1 MHKNKKFKK
10 MNNEINDVV
19 IDEITPPLPLSEEL
33 SNLMLFLEDYL
44 SKELPTLSI
53 DLDYFILGIFT
64 ERKSAIFKRLNDC
77 LVSSAIDAIYSAF
90 YKTVSSKALSAIKSN
105 RKTTLDQALINIL
118 MKGEEEA
125 RKMSSSIVTSEH
137 IFLAILTESDEN
149 NKIKKIFNKAGI
161 TYNILKKKMIN
172 DDIFSK
178 MENIFENTDNKVVEG
193 NNSTIPFNDQEIAKA
208 LGLPPD
214 AKIKFIGKVGDE
226 DEAKN
231 MIKALM
237 NSSDSDL
244 DFLDHTSLPGFSKKK
259 KGKNANINAY
269 CTNLNS
275 LAEQGKIE
283 PLIGRDKEVNEI
295 IRILGRK
302 KKNNAILL
310 GGEGVGKTAIGE
322 ALALKIVNGD
332 VPEFLTNRILV
343 SLDMTAL
350 MAGTTLRGMF
360 EERVKGILDEI
371 KADPSFILFMDN
383 IGAILADKGKND
395 YEISAMLS
403 RSLENGEIQV
413 IGTSDFA
420 SYRKTFDKD
429 PSLARRFQ
437 KIIVEAP
444 SINESLNIL
453 KGLRTVYE
461 DFHHVEYDEDAISAC
476 VYLADK
482 YIPERNLPDSAID
495 ILDEVGALKGTIQES
510 EELKFIRDEIKML
523 EARVKALVLE
533 QNFEQAD
540 FYQKELTN
548 TKKRYNTE
556 KKKFEKERLENPI
569 KITKDDILE
578 IVSVKTNIPVNN
590 LTADD
595 KKKLTDMNERI
606 KSNVIG
612 QDEAIDIICRALK
625 RNRIGLHNGKCMYS
639 AMAIGKTGVGKT
651 LIAKQLAKELF
662 GDEKALVR
670 FDMSEF
676 SDKVAVN
683 KLIGSN
689 PGYVGYEE
697 GGQLT
702 ETIKNKKHCVL
713 LLDEIEKADPEIY
726 NIFLQVLDEG
736 FLTDNSGMKVD
747 FKNVIVLFTSNIGAK
762 AASDFGKG
770 IGFNENEGENTKRIL
785 LKQLKNKFPP
795 EFLNRLDDVIYFNS
809 LNNDNLK
816 EVIKIEIEKLNKRI
830 NNIGYKIE
838 YDENVLDFILEKIK
852 DESEFGARPIM
863 RAIQDNIEDKITD
876 ALLER
881 DYEQGYIFKI
891 SCCSNLSEVKI
902 A

>member
-1 MHKNKKFKK
+1 M
-10 MNNEINDVV
+10 
-19 IDEITPPLPLSEEL
+19 EITNEHVENVNNTGILPASQEL
-33 SNLMLFLEDYL
+33 SDLLFYINNDLA
-44 SKELPTLSI
+44 KELPTLTI

-64 ERKSAIFKRLNDC
+64 QRKSAIYRRLDEC
-77 LVSSAIDAIYSAF
+77 LMSSAIDAIYSAF
-90 YKTVSSKALSAIKSN
+90 YKTISSKALTAIKSN
-105 RKTTLDQALINIL
+105 RKISIDNSLTSVL
-118 MKGEEEA
+118 MNGEKEA
-125 RKMSSSIVTSEH
+125 SEMHSDVVTSEH
-137 IFLAILTESDEN
+137 IFLAILSDTNEN
-149 NKIKKIFNKAGI
+149 NIVKKVFNKAGI
-161 TYNILKKKMIN
+161 TYNFLKEKILGEKIETTITKITDSLLN
-172 DDIFSK
+172 DDN
-178 MENIFENTDNKVVEG
+178 EDLANKL
-193 NNSTIPFNDQEIAKA
+193 AKK
-208 LGLPPD
+208 LGLPSN
-214 AKIKFIGKVGDE
+214 AKIKVISNLDE
-226 DEAKN
+226 EAAKMLQEA
-231 MIKALM
+231 MINEDM
-237 NSSDSDL
+237 SG
-244 DFLDHTSLPGFSKKK
+244 FDHTDLPGFSKKK
-259 KGKNANINAY
+259 KGKNANINSY
-269 CTNLNS
+269 CTNLNT

-283 PLIGRDKEVNEI
+283 PLVGRDKEVNEI

-322 ALALKIVNGD
+322 SLALKIVRGE
-332 VPEFLTNRILV
+332 VPDFLSKRTLV

-360 EERVKGILDEI
+360 EERIKGILDEI

-437 KIIVEAP
+437 KIVVEAP
-444 SINESLNIL
+444 TVNESLEIL
-453 KGLRTVYE
+453 NGLKSTYE
-461 DFHHVEYDEDAISAC
+461 DFHHVSYDDDAITAC
-476 VYLADK
+476 VHLADR

-495 ILDEVGALKGTIQES
+495 ILDEIGSLKGTIQES
-510 EELKFIRDEIKML
+510 DELKDFRDEIKLL
-523 EARVKALVLE
+523 EAKIKGYTNE
-533 QNFEQAD
+533 QKFDDVD
-540 FYQKELTN
+540 FYQKELKN
-548 TKKRYNTE
+548 V
-556 KKKFEKERLENPI
+556 KKKYNSAKKEFEQNRIDNPVR
-569 KITKDDILE
+569 ITKDDILE
-578 IVSVKTNIPVNN
+578 IVSIKTNIPVSN

-595 KKKLTDMNERI
+595 KKKLANMNERI
-606 KSNVIG
+606 KSHVIG
-612 QDEAIDIICRALK
+612 QDDAIDTICKALK
-625 RNRIGLHNGKCMYS
+625 RNRIGLHNGGCMYS
-639 AMAIGKTGVGKT
+639 AIMQGPTGAGKT
-651 LIAKQLAKELF
+651 LTAKQLAKELF

-762 AASDFGKG
+762 AASDFGRG
-770 IGFNENEGENTKRIL
+770 IGFNENEDVNKKRIL

-816 EVIKIEIEKLNKRI
+816 EIIKIEINKLSKRI
-830 NNIGYKIE
+830 NNIGYNFE

-852 DESEFGARPIM
+852 DDSEFGARPIM

-891 SCCSNLSEVKI
+891 SCCSYLNEIKVV
-902 A
+902 

>member
-1 MHKNKKFKK
+1 MIDGTIDKVTNDIEGVIEET
-10 MNNEINDVV
+10 NNVLPMSQELNDLLYFINN
-19 IDEITPPLPLSEEL
+19 
-33 SNLMLFLEDYL
+33 NLA
-44 SKELPTLSI
+44 KELPTLTI

-64 ERKSAIFKRLNDC
+64 QRKSAIFHRLDNC
-77 LVSSAIDAIYSAF
+77 LISSAVDAIYSAF
-90 YKTVSSKALSAIKSN
+90 YKTISSRALSAIKSN
-105 RKTTLDQALINIL
+105 RKISIDETLNEILIN
-118 MKGEEEA
+118 GEKEA
-125 RKMSSSIVTSEH
+125 RNMMADMVTSEH
-137 IFLAILTESDEN
+137 IFLAILN
-149 NKIKKIFNKAGI
+149 NNDTSNKVTKIFNKAGI
-161 TYNILKKKMIN
+161 TYNFLKEKIVGDKIKN
-172 DDIFSK
+172 FVDDIHDTISTK
-178 MENIFENTDNKVVEG
+178 KTDNV
-193 NNSTIPFNDQEIAKA
+193 PFNEDKIKSA
-208 LGLPPD
+208 LGLPPNVQIKIINNLD
-214 AKIKFIGKVGDE
+214 EETAKMVQSAISG
-226 DEAKN
+226 
-231 MIKALM
+231 M
-237 NSSDSDL
+237 SDDIDS
-244 DFLDHTSLPGFSKKK
+244 FDHTDLPGFSRRK
-259 KGKNANINAY
+259 KGKNANINSY

-283 PLIGRDKEVNEI
+283 PLIGRDKEINEI

-322 ALALKIVNGD
+322 ALALKIVKGE
-332 VPEFLTNRILV
+332 VPEFLSKRTLV

-437 KIIVEAP
+437 KIVVEAP
-444 SINESLNIL
+444 TVNESLEIL
-453 KGLRTVYE
+453 NGLKSTYE
-461 DFHHVEYDEDAISAC
+461 DFHHVSYDDDAITAC
-476 VYLADK
+476 VHLADR

-495 ILDEVGALKGTIQES
+495 ILDEIGSLKGTIQES
-510 EELKFIRDEIKML
+510 DELKDFRDEIKFL
-523 EARVKALVLE
+523 EAKIKGYTNE
-533 QNFEQAD
+533 QKFDDVD
-540 FYQKELTN
+540 FYQKELKN
-548 TKKRYNTE
+548 V
-556 KKKFEKERLENPI
+556 KKKYNSAKKEFEQNRIDNPVR
-569 KITKDDILE
+569 ITKDDILE
-578 IVSVKTNIPVNN
+578 IVSIKTNIPVSN

-595 KKKLTDMNERI
+595 KKKLANMNERI
-606 KSNVIG
+606 KSHVIG
-612 QDEAIDIICRALK
+612 QDDAIDTICKALK
-625 RNRIGLHNGKCMYS
+625 RNRIGLHNGGCMYS
-639 AMAIGKTGVGKT
+639 AIMQGPTGAGKT
-651 LIAKQLAKELF
+651 LTAKQLAKELF

-762 AASDFGKG
+762 AASDFGRG
-770 IGFNENEGENTKRIL
+770 IGFNENEDVNKKRIL
-785 LKQLKNKFPP
+785 LKQLRNKFPP

-816 EVIKIEIEKLNKRI
+816 EIIKIEINKLSKRI
-830 NNIGYKIE
+830 NNIGYNFE

-891 SCCSNLSEVKI
+891 SCCSDLSEIKI

>member
-1 MHKNKKFKK
+1 MEFINEHVENV
-10 MNNEINDVV
+10 NNTGI
-19 IDEITPPLPLSEEL
+19 LPASQEL
-33 SNLMLFLEDYL
+33 SDLLFYINNDLA
-44 SKELPTLSI
+44 KELPTLTI

-64 ERKSAIFKRLNDC
+64 QRKSAIYRRLDEC
-77 LVSSAIDAIYSAF
+77 LMSSAIDAIYSAF
-90 YKTVSSKALSAIKSN
+90 YKTISSKALTAIKSN
-105 RKTTLDQALINIL
+105 RKITIDNSLTSVLIN
-118 MKGEEEA
+118 GEKEA
-125 RKMSSSIVTSEH
+125 SEMHSDVVTSEH
-137 IFLAILTESDEN
+137 IFLAILSDTNEN
-149 NKIKKIFNKAGI
+149 NIVKKVFNKAGI
-161 TYNILKKKMIN
+161 TYNFLKEKILGEKIETTITKITDSLLN
-172 DDIFSK
+172 DDN
-178 MENIFENTDNKVVEG
+178 EDLANKL
-193 NNSTIPFNDQEIAKA
+193 AKK
-208 LGLPPD
+208 LGLPSN
-214 AKIKFIGKVGDE
+214 AKIKVISNLDE
-226 DEAKN
+226 EAAK
-231 MIKALM
+231 MLQEAM
-237 NSSDSDL
+237 NNEDMSG
-244 DFLDHTSLPGFSKKK
+244 FDHTDLPGFSKKK
-259 KGKNANINAY
+259 KGKNANINSY
-269 CTNLNS
+269 CTNLNT

-283 PLIGRDKEVNEI
+283 PLVGRDKEVNEI

-322 ALALKIVNGD
+322 SLALKIVRGE
-332 VPEFLTNRILV
+332 VPDFLSKRTLV

-437 KIIVEAP
+437 KIVVEAP
-444 SINESLNIL
+444 TVNESLEIL
-453 KGLRTVYE
+453 NGLKSTYE
-461 DFHHVEYDEDAISAC
+461 DFHHVSYDDDAITAC
-476 VYLADK
+476 VHLADR

-495 ILDEVGALKGTIQES
+495 ILDEIGSLKGTIQES
-510 EELKFIRDEIKML
+510 DELKDFRDEIKLL
-523 EARVKALVLE
+523 EAKIKGYTNE
-533 QNFEQAD
+533 QKFDDVD
-540 FYQKELTN
+540 FYQKELKN
-548 TKKRYNTE
+548 V
-556 KKKFEKERLENPI
+556 KKKYNSAKKEFEQNRIDNPVR
-569 KITKDDILE
+569 ITKDDILE
-578 IVSVKTNIPVNN
+578 IVSIKTNIPVSN

-595 KKKLTDMNERI
+595 KKKLANMNERI
-606 KSNVIG
+606 KSHVIG
-612 QDEAIDIICRALK
+612 QDDAIDTICKALK
-625 RNRIGLHNGKCMYS
+625 RNRIGLHNGGCMYS
-639 AMAIGKTGVGKT
+639 AIMQGPTGAGKT
-651 LIAKQLAKELF
+651 LTAKQLAKELF

-762 AASDFGKG
+762 AASDFGRG
-770 IGFNENEGENTKRIL
+770 IGFNENEDVNKKRIL
-785 LKQLKNKFPP
+785 LKQLRNKFPP

-816 EVIKIEIEKLNKRI
+816 EIIKIEINKLSKRI
-830 NNIGYKIE
+830 NNIGYNFE
-838 YDENVLDFILEKIK
+838 YDENVLDFILERIK

-863 RAIQDNIEDKITD
+863 RAIQDTIEDKITD
-876 ALLER
+876 VLLEQE
-881 DYEQGYIFKI
+881 YEQGYMFKI
-891 SCCSNLSEVKI
+891 SCCSDLSEIKV

>member
-1 MHKNKKFKK
+1 M
-10 MNNEINDVV
+10 
-19 IDEITPPLPLSEEL
+19 EITNEHVENVNNTGILPASQEL
-33 SNLMLFLEDYL
+33 SDLLFYINNDLA
-44 SKELPTLSI
+44 KELPTLTI

-64 ERKSAIFKRLNDC
+64 QRKSAIYRRLDEC
-77 LVSSAIDAIYSAF
+77 LMSSAIDAIYSAF
-90 YKTVSSKALSAIKSN
+90 YKTISSKALTAIKSN
-105 RKTTLDQALINIL
+105 RKISIDNSLTSVL
-118 MKGEEEA
+118 MNGEKEA
-125 RKMSSSIVTSEH
+125 SEMHSDVVTSEH
-137 IFLAILTESDEN
+137 IFLAILSDTNEN
-149 NKIKKIFNKAGI
+149 NIVKKVFNKAGI
-161 TYNILKKKMIN
+161 TYNFLKEKILGEKIETTITKITDSLLN
-172 DDIFSK
+172 DDN
-178 MENIFENTDNKVVEG
+178 EDLANKL
-193 NNSTIPFNDQEIAKA
+193 AKK
-208 LGLPPD
+208 LGLPSN
-214 AKIKFIGKVGDE
+214 AKIKVISNLDE
-226 DEAKN
+226 EAAKMLQEA
-231 MIKALM
+231 MINEDM
-237 NSSDSDL
+237 SG
-244 DFLDHTSLPGFSKKK
+244 FDHTDLPGFSKKK
-259 KGKNANINAY
+259 KGKNANINSY
-269 CTNLNS
+269 CTNLNT

-283 PLIGRDKEVNEI
+283 PLVGRDKEVNEI

-322 ALALKIVNGD
+322 SLALKIVRGE
-332 VPEFLTNRILV
+332 VPDFLSKRTLV

-395 YEISAMLS
+395 YEISAMIS

-437 KIIVEAP
+437 KIVVEAP
-444 SINESLNIL
+444 TVNESLEIL
-453 KGLRTVYE
+453 NGLKSTYE
-461 DFHHVEYDEDAISAC
+461 DFHHVSYDDDAITAC
-476 VYLADK
+476 VHLADR

-495 ILDEVGALKGTIQES
+495 ILDEIGSLKGTIQES
-510 EELKFIRDEIKML
+510 DELKDFRDEIKLL
-523 EARVKALVLE
+523 EAKIKGYTNE
-533 QNFEQAD
+533 QKFDDVD
-540 FYQKELTN
+540 FYQKELKN
-548 TKKRYNTE
+548 V
-556 KKKFEKERLENPI
+556 KKKYNSAKKEFEQNRIDNPVR
-569 KITKDDILE
+569 ITKDDILE
-578 IVSVKTNIPVNN
+578 IVSIKTNIPVSN

-595 KKKLTDMNERI
+595 KKKLANMNERI
-606 KSNVIG
+606 KSHVIG
-612 QDEAIDIICRALK
+612 QDETIDTICRALK

-662 GDEKALVR
+662 GNEKALVR

-702 ETIKNKKHCVL
+702 EIIKNKKHCVL

-816 EVIKIEIEKLNKRI
+816 EIIKIEINKLSKRI
-830 NNIGYKIE
+830 NNIGYNFE
-838 YDENVLDFILEKIK
+838 YDENVLDFILERIK

-863 RAIQDNIEDKITD
+863 RAIQDTIEDKITD

-881 DYEQGYIFKI
+881 DYEIGYIFKI
-891 SCCSNLSEVKI
+891 SCCSDLSEIKV

>member
-1 MHKNKKFKK
+1 M
-10 MNNEINDVV
+10 
-19 IDEITPPLPLSEEL
+19 EITNEHVENVNNTGILPASQEL
-33 SNLMLFLEDYL
+33 SDLLFYINNDLA
-44 SKELPTLSI
+44 KELPTLTI

-64 ERKSAIFKRLNDC
+64 QRKSAIYRRLDEC
-77 LVSSAIDAIYSAF
+77 LMSSAIDAIYSAF
-90 YKTVSSKALSAIKSN
+90 YKTISSKALTAIKSN
-105 RKTTLDQALINIL
+105 RKISIDNSLTSVL
-118 MKGEEEA
+118 MNGEKEA
-125 RKMSSSIVTSEH
+125 SEMHSDVVTSEH
-137 IFLAILTESDEN
+137 IFLAILSDTNEN
-149 NKIKKIFNKAGI
+149 NIVKKVFNKAGI
-161 TYNILKKKMIN
+161 TYNFLKEKILGEKIETTITKITDSLLN
-172 DDIFSK
+172 DDN
-178 MENIFENTDNKVVEG
+178 EDLANKL
-193 NNSTIPFNDQEIAKA
+193 AKK
-208 LGLPPD
+208 LGLPSN
-214 AKIKFIGKVGDE
+214 AKIKVISNLDE
-226 DEAKN
+226 EAAKMLQEA
-231 MIKALM
+231 MINEDM
-237 NSSDSDL
+237 SG
-244 DFLDHTSLPGFSKKK
+244 FDHTDLPGFSKKK
-259 KGKNANINAY
+259 KGKNANINSY
-269 CTNLNS
+269 CTNLNT

-283 PLIGRDKEVNEI
+283 PLVGRDKEVNEI

-322 ALALKIVNGD
+322 SLALKIVRGE
-332 VPEFLTNRILV
+332 VPDFLSKRTLV

-437 KIIVEAP
+437 KIVVEAP
-444 SINESLNIL
+444 TVNESLEIL
-453 KGLRTVYE
+453 NGLKSTYE
-461 DFHHVEYDEDAISAC
+461 DFHHVSYDDDAITAC
-476 VYLADK
+476 VHLADR

-495 ILDEVGALKGTIQES
+495 ILDEIGSLKGTIQES
-510 EELKFIRDEIKML
+510 DELKDFRDEIKLL
-523 EARVKALVLE
+523 EAKIKGYTNE
-533 QNFEQAD
+533 QKFDDVD
-540 FYQKELTN
+540 FYQKELKN
-548 TKKRYNTE
+548 V
-556 KKKFEKERLENPI
+556 KKKYNSAKKEFEQNRIDNPI
-569 KITKDDILE
+569 RITKDDILE
-578 IVSVKTNIPVNN
+578 IVSIKTNIPVSN

-595 KKKLTDMNERI
+595 KKKLANMNERI
-606 KSNVIG
+606 KSHVIG
-612 QDEAIDIICRALK
+612 QDDAIDTICKALK
-625 RNRIGLHNGKCMYS
+625 RNRIGLHNGGCMYS
-639 AMAIGKTGVGKT
+639 AIMQGPTGAGKT
-651 LIAKQLAKELF
+651 LTAKQLAKELF

-762 AASDFGKG
+762 AASDFGRG
-770 IGFNENEGENTKRIL
+770 IGFNENEDVNKKRIL
-785 LKQLKNKFPP
+785 LKQLRNKFPP

-816 EVIKIEIEKLNKRI
+816 EIIKIEINKLSKRI
-830 NNIGYKIE
+830 NNIGYNFE
-838 YDENVLDFILEKIK
+838 YDENVLDFILERIK

-863 RAIQDNIEDKITD
+863 RAIQDNIEDKITG

-891 SCCSNLSEVKI
+891 SCCSDLSEIKV

>member
-1 MHKNKKFKK
+1 M
-10 MNNEINDVV
+10 
-19 IDEITPPLPLSEEL
+19 EITNEHVENVNNTGILPASQEL
-33 SNLMLFLEDYL
+33 SDLLFYINNDLA
-44 SKELPTLSI
+44 KELPTLTI

-64 ERKSAIFKRLNDC
+64 QRKSAIYRRLDEC
-77 LVSSAIDAIYSAF
+77 LMSSAIDAIYSAF
-90 YKTVSSKALSAIKSN
+90 YKTISSKALTAIKSN
-105 RKTTLDQALINIL
+105 RKISIDNSLTSVL
-118 MKGEEEA
+118 MNGEKEA
-125 RKMSSSIVTSEH
+125 SEMHSDVVTSEH
-137 IFLAILTESDEN
+137 IFLAILSDTNEN
-149 NKIKKIFNKAGI
+149 NIVKKVFNKAGI
-161 TYNILKKKMIN
+161 TYNFLKEKILGEKIETTITKITDSLLN
-172 DDIFSK
+172 DDN
-178 MENIFENTDNKVVEG
+178 EDLANKL
-193 NNSTIPFNDQEIAKA
+193 AKK
-208 LGLPPD
+208 LGLPSN
-214 AKIKFIGKVGDE
+214 AKIKVISNLDE
-226 DEAKN
+226 EAAKMLQEA
-231 MIKALM
+231 MINEDM
-237 NSSDSDL
+237 NG
-244 DFLDHTSLPGFSKKK
+244 FDHTDLPGFSKKK
-259 KGKNANINAY
+259 KGKNANINSY
-269 CTNLNS
+269 CTNLNT

-283 PLIGRDKEVNEI
+283 PLVGRDKEVNEI

-322 ALALKIVNGD
+322 SLALKIVRGE
-332 VPEFLTNRILV
+332 VPDFLSKRTLV

-437 KIIVEAP
+437 KIVVEAP
-444 SINESLNIL
+444 TVNESLEIL
-453 KGLRTVYE
+453 NGLKSTYE
-461 DFHHVEYDEDAISAC
+461 DFHHVSYDDDAITAC
-476 VYLADK
+476 VHLADR

-495 ILDEVGALKGTIQES
+495 ILDEIGSLKGTIQES
-510 EELKFIRDEIKML
+510 DELKDFRDEIKLL
-523 EARVKALVLE
+523 EAKIKGYTNE
-533 QNFEQAD
+533 QKFDDVD
-540 FYQKELTN
+540 FYQKELKN
-548 TKKRYNTE
+548 V
-556 KKKFEKERLENPI
+556 KKKYNSAKKEFEQNRIDNPVR
-569 KITKDDILE
+569 ITKDDILE
-578 IVSVKTNIPVNN
+578 IVSIKTNIPVSN

-595 KKKLTDMNERI
+595 KKKLANMNERI
-606 KSNVIG
+606 KSHVIG
-612 QDEAIDIICRALK
+612 QDDAIDTICKALK
-625 RNRIGLHNGKCMYS
+625 RNRIGLHNGGCMYS
-639 AMAIGKTGVGKT
+639 AIMQGPTGAGKT
-651 LIAKQLAKELF
+651 LTAKQLAKELF

-762 AASDFGKG
+762 AASDFGRG
-770 IGFNENEGENTKRIL
+770 IGFNENEDVNKKRIL
-785 LKQLKNKFPP
+785 LKQLRNKFPP

-816 EVIKIEIEKLNKRI
+816 EIIKIEINKLSKRI
-830 NNIGYKIE
+830 NNIGYNFE
-838 YDENVLDFILEKIK
+838 YDENVLDFILERIK
-852 DESEFGARPIM
+852 NESEFGARPIM

-881 DYEQGYIFKI
+881 DYEIGYIFKI
-891 SCCSNLSEVKI
+891 SCCSDLSEIKV

>member
-1 MHKNKKFKK
+1 
-10 MNNEINDVV
+10 
-19 IDEITPPLPLSEEL
+19 
-33 SNLMLFLEDYL
+33 
-44 SKELPTLSI
+44 
-53 DLDYFILGIFT
+53 
-64 ERKSAIFKRLNDC
+64 
-77 LVSSAIDAIYSAF
+77 
-90 YKTVSSKALSAIKSN
+90 
-105 RKTTLDQALINIL
+105 
-118 MKGEEEA
+118 
-125 RKMSSSIVTSEH
+125 
-137 IFLAILTESDEN
+137 
-149 NKIKKIFNKAGI
+149 
-161 TYNILKKKMIN
+161 
-172 DDIFSK
+172 
-178 MENIFENTDNKVVEG
+178 
-193 NNSTIPFNDQEIAKA
+193 
-208 LGLPPD
+208 
-214 AKIKFIGKVGDE
+214 
-226 DEAKN
+226 
-231 MIKALM
+231 
-237 NSSDSDL
+237 
-244 DFLDHTSLPGFSKKK
+244 
-259 KGKNANINAY
+259 
-269 CTNLNS
+269 
-275 LAEQGKIE
+275 
-283 PLIGRDKEVNEI
+283 
-295 IRILGRK
+295 
-302 KKNNAILL
+302 
-310 GGEGVGKTAIGE
+310 
-322 ALALKIVNGD
+322 
-332 VPEFLTNRILV
+332 
-343 SLDMTAL
+343 MTAL
-350 MAGTTLRGMF
+350 MAVTTLRGMF

-437 KIIVEAP
+437 KIVVEAP
-444 SINESLNIL
+444 TVNESLEIL
-453 KGLRTVYE
+453 NGLKSTYE
-461 DFHHVEYDEDAISAC
+461 DFHHVSYDDDAITAC
-476 VYLADK
+476 VHLADR
-482 YIPERNLPDSAID
+482 YIPERNLPDSAIE
-495 ILDEVGALKGTIQES
+495 ILDEIGSMKGTIQES
-510 EELKFIRDEIKML
+510 DELKDFRDEIKLL
-523 EARVKALVLE
+523 EAKIKGYTNE
-533 QNFEQAD
+533 QKFDDVD
-540 FYQKELTN
+540 FYQKELKN
-548 TKKRYNTE
+548 V
-556 KKKFEKERLENPI
+556 KKKYNSAKKEFEQNRIDNPVR
-569 KITKDDILE
+569 ITKDDILE
-578 IVSVKTNIPVNN
+578 IVSIKTNIPVSN

-595 KKKLTDMNERI
+595 KKKLANMNERI
-606 KSNVIG
+606 KSHVIG
-612 QDEAIDIICRALK
+612 QDDAIDTICKALK
-625 RNRIGLHNGKCMYS
+625 RNRIGLHNGGCMYS
-639 AMAIGKTGVGKT
+639 AIMQGPTGAGKT
-651 LIAKQLAKELF
+651 LTAKQLAKELF

-762 AASDFGKG
+762 AASDFGRG
-770 IGFNENEGENTKRIL
+770 IGFNENEDVNKKRIL
-785 LKQLKNKFPP
+785 LKQLRNKFPP

-816 EVIKIEIEKLNKRI
+816 EVIKIEIEKLNKRV

-852 DESEFGARPIM
+852 DDSEFGARPIM

-891 SCCSNLSEVKI
+891 SCCSDLSEIKV

>member
-1 MHKNKKFKK
+1 MEKI
-10 MNNEINDVV
+10 NENIDDVKTNSDDS
-19 IDEITPPLPLSEEL
+19 IQTLQMSEEL
-33 SNLMLFLEDYL
+33 NNLLFFINDSL

-53 DLDYFILGIFT
+53 DLNYFILGIFT
-64 ERKSAIFKRLNDC
+64 EKKSLIYKRLNDC

-90 YKTVSSKALSAIKSN
+90 YETVSSKALSAIKSN
-105 RKTTLDQALINIL
+105 RKATLDQNLTHTL
-118 MKGEEEA
+118 MNGEEEA
-125 RKMSSSIVTSEH
+125 RKMSSPIVTSEH
-137 IFLAILTESDEN
+137 VFLSILSDADEN

-161 TYNILKKKMIN
+161 TYNILKTKILS
-172 DDIFSK
+172 DDIGSK
-178 MENIFENTDNKVVEG
+178 MESIFENHDEKNTEK
-193 NNSTIPFNDQEIAKA
+193 NDFVSLNEDKIKKA
-208 LGLPPD
+208 LGLPSNATIKIFSNIGNESD
-214 AKIKFIGKVGDE
+214 AEKII
-226 DEAKN
+226 KN
-231 MIKALM
+231 LISGGEIEPEI
-237 NSSDSDL
+237 NII
-244 DFLDHTSLPGFSKKK
+244 DHTDLPGFSKKK
-259 KGKNANINAY
+259 RGKNANINSY

-322 ALALKIVNGD
+322 ALALKIVKGD
-332 VPEFLTNRILV
+332 VPEFLSKRTLV

-413 IGTSDFA
+413 IGTSDFT

-444 SINESLNIL
+444 SINESLDIL
-453 KGLRTVYE
+453 KGLKTVYE

-510 EELKFIRDEIKML
+510 GELKFIRDEIKML
-523 EARVKALVLE
+523 EARVKALAFE

-612 QDEAIDIICRALK
+612 QDEAIDTICRALK

-830 NNIGYKIE
+830 NNIGYNIE
-838 YDENVLDFILEKIK
+838 YNENVLDFILEKIK
-852 DESEFGARPIM
+852 DDSEFGARPIM

-891 SCCSNLSEVKI
+891 SCCSDLSEVKI

>member
-1 MHKNKKFKK
+1 MEFINEHVENV
-10 MNNEINDVV
+10 NNTGI
-19 IDEITPPLPLSEEL
+19 LPASQEL
-33 SNLMLFLEDYL
+33 SDLLFYINNDLA
-44 SKELPTLSI
+44 KELPTLTI

-64 ERKSAIFKRLNDC
+64 QRKSAIYRRLDEC
-77 LVSSAIDAIYSAF
+77 LMSSAIDAIYSAF
-90 YKTVSSKALSAIKSN
+90 YKTISSKALTAIKSN
-105 RKTTLDQALINIL
+105 RKISIDNSLTSVL
-118 MKGEEEA
+118 MNGEKEA
-125 RKMSSSIVTSEH
+125 SEMHSDVVTSEH
-137 IFLAILTESDEN
+137 IFLAILSDTNEN
-149 NKIKKIFNKAGI
+149 NIVKKVFNKAGI
-161 TYNILKKKMIN
+161 TYNFLKEKILGEKIETTITKITDSLLN
-172 DDIFSK
+172 DDN
-178 MENIFENTDNKVVEG
+178 EDLANKL
-193 NNSTIPFNDQEIAKA
+193 AKK
-208 LGLPPD
+208 LGLPSN
-214 AKIKFIGKVGDE
+214 AKIKVISNLDE
-226 DEAKN
+226 EAAK
-231 MIKALM
+231 MLQEAM
-237 NSSDSDL
+237 NNEDMSG
-244 DFLDHTSLPGFSKKK
+244 FDHTDLPGFSKKK
-259 KGKNANINAY
+259 KGKNANINSY
-269 CTNLNS
+269 CTNLNT

-283 PLIGRDKEVNEI
+283 PLVGRDKEVNEI

-322 ALALKIVNGD
+322 SLALKIVRGE
-332 VPEFLTNRILV
+332 VPDFLSKRTLV

-437 KIIVEAP
+437 KIVVEAP
-444 SINESLNIL
+444 TVNESLEIL
-453 KGLRTVYE
+453 NGLKSTYE
-461 DFHHVEYDEDAISAC
+461 DFHHVSYDDDAITAC
-476 VYLADK
+476 VHLADR

-495 ILDEVGALKGTIQES
+495 ILDEIGSLKGTIQES
-510 EELKFIRDEIKML
+510 DELKDFRDEIKLL
-523 EARVKALVLE
+523 EAKIKGYTNEHKFDDV
-533 QNFEQAD
+533 D
-540 FYQKELTN
+540 FYQKELKN
-548 TKKRYNTE
+548 V
-556 KKKFEKERLENPI
+556 KKKYNSAKKEFEQNRIDNPVR
-569 KITKDDILE
+569 ITKDDILE
-578 IVSVKTNIPVNN
+578 IVSIKTNIPVSN

-595 KKKLTDMNERI
+595 KKKLANMNERI
-606 KSNVIG
+606 KSHVIG
-612 QDEAIDIICRALK
+612 QDDAIDTICKALK
-625 RNRIGLHNGKCMYS
+625 RNRIGLHNGGCMYS
-639 AMAIGKTGVGKT
+639 AIMQGPTGAGKT
-651 LIAKQLAKELF
+651 LTAKQLAKELF

-762 AASDFGKG
+762 AASDFGRG
-770 IGFNENEGENTKRIL
+770 IGFNENEDVNKKRIL
-785 LKQLKNKFPP
+785 LKQLRNKFPP

-816 EVIKIEIEKLNKRI
+816 EIIKIEINKLSKRI
-830 NNIGYKIE
+830 NNIGYNFE
-838 YDENVLDFILEKIK
+838 YDENVLDFILERIK

-863 RAIQDNIEDKITD
+863 RAIQDTIEDKITD
-876 ALLER
+876 VLLEQE
-881 DYEQGYIFKI
+881 YEQGYMFKI
-891 SCCSNLSEVKI
+891 SCCSDLSEIKV

>member
-1 MHKNKKFKK
+1 M
-10 MNNEINDVV
+10 
-19 IDEITPPLPLSEEL
+19 EITNEHVENVNKTGILPASQEL
-33 SNLMLFLEDYL
+33 SDLLFYINNDLA
-44 SKELPTLSI
+44 KELPTLTI

-64 ERKSAIFKRLNDC
+64 QRKSAIYRRLDEC
-77 LVSSAIDAIYSAF
+77 LMSSAIDAIYSAF
-90 YKTVSSKALSAIKSN
+90 YKTISSKALTAIKSN
-105 RKTTLDQALINIL
+105 RKISIDNSLTSVL
-118 MKGEEEA
+118 MNGEKEA
-125 RKMSSSIVTSEH
+125 SEMHSDVVTSEH
-137 IFLAILTESDEN
+137 IFLAILSDTNEN
-149 NKIKKIFNKAGI
+149 NIVKKVFNKAGI
-161 TYNILKKKMIN
+161 TYNFLKEKILGEKIETTITKITDSLLN
-172 DDIFSK
+172 DDN
-178 MENIFENTDNKVVEG
+178 EDLANKL
-193 NNSTIPFNDQEIAKA
+193 AKK
-208 LGLPPD
+208 LGLPSN
-214 AKIKFIGKVGDE
+214 AKIKVISNLDE
-226 DEAKN
+226 EAAKMLQEA
-231 MIKALM
+231 MINEDM
-237 NSSDSDL
+237 SG
-244 DFLDHTSLPGFSKKK
+244 FDHTDLPGFSKKK
-259 KGKNANINAY
+259 KGKNANINSY
-269 CTNLNS
+269 CTNLNT

-283 PLIGRDKEVNEI
+283 PLVGRDKEVNEI

-322 ALALKIVNGD
+322 SLALKIVRGE
-332 VPEFLTNRILV
+332 VPDFLSKRTLV

-437 KIIVEAP
+437 KIVVEAP
-444 SINESLNIL
+444 TVNESLEIL
-453 KGLRTVYE
+453 NGLKSTYE
-461 DFHHVEYDEDAISAC
+461 DFHHVSYDDDAITAC
-476 VYLADK
+476 VHLADR

-495 ILDEVGALKGTIQES
+495 ILDEIGSLKGTIQES
-510 EELKFIRDEIKML
+510 DELKDFRDEIKLL
-523 EARVKALVLE
+523 EAKIKGYTNE
-533 QNFEQAD
+533 QKFDDVD
-540 FYQKELTN
+540 FYQKELKN
-548 TKKRYNTE
+548 V
-556 KKKFEKERLENPI
+556 KKKYNSAKKEFEQNRIDNPVR
-569 KITKDDILE
+569 ITKDDILE
-578 IVSVKTNIPVNN
+578 IVSIKTNIPVSN

-595 KKKLTDMNERI
+595 KKKLANMNERI
-606 KSNVIG
+606 KSHVIG
-612 QDEAIDIICRALK
+612 QDETIDTICRALK

-662 GDEKALVR
+662 GNEKALVR

-702 ETIKNKKHCVL
+702 EIIKNKKHCVL

-816 EVIKIEIEKLNKRI
+816 EIIKIEINKLSKRI
-830 NNIGYKIE
+830 NNIGYNFE
-838 YDENVLDFILEKIK
+838 YDENVLDFILERIK

-881 DYEQGYIFKI
+881 DYEIGYIFKI
-891 SCCSNLSEVKI
+891 SCCSDLSEIKV

>member
-1 MHKNKKFKK
+1 M
-10 MNNEINDVV
+10 
-19 IDEITPPLPLSEEL
+19 EITNEHVENVINTGILPASQEL
-33 SNLMLFLEDYL
+33 SDLLFYINNDLA
-44 SKELPTLSI
+44 KELPTLTI

-64 ERKSAIFKRLNDC
+64 QRKSAIYRRLDEC
-77 LVSSAIDAIYSAF
+77 LMSSAIDAIYSAF
-90 YKTVSSKALSAIKSN
+90 YKTISSKALTAIKSN
-105 RKTTLDQALINIL
+105 RKISIDNSLTSVL
-118 MKGEEEA
+118 MNGEKEA
-125 RKMSSSIVTSEH
+125 SEMHSDVVTSEH
-137 IFLAILTESDEN
+137 IFLAILSDTNEN
-149 NKIKKIFNKAGI
+149 NIVKKVFNKAGI
-161 TYNILKKKMIN
+161 TYNFLKEKILGEKIETTITKITDSLLN
-172 DDIFSK
+172 DDN
-178 MENIFENTDNKVVEG
+178 EDLANKL
-193 NNSTIPFNDQEIAKA
+193 AKK
-208 LGLPPD
+208 LGLPSN
-214 AKIKFIGKVGDE
+214 AKIKVIRNLDE
-226 DEAKN
+226 EAAK
-231 MIKALM
+231 MLQEAM
-237 NSSDSDL
+237 NNEDMSG
-244 DFLDHTSLPGFSKKK
+244 FDHTDLPGFSKKK
-259 KGKNANINAY
+259 KGKNANINSY
-269 CTNLNS
+269 CTNLNT

-283 PLIGRDKEVNEI
+283 PLVGRDKEVNEI

-322 ALALKIVNGD
+322 SLALKIVRGE
-332 VPEFLTNRILV
+332 VPDFLSKRTLV

-437 KIIVEAP
+437 KIVVEAP
-444 SINESLNIL
+444 TVNESLEIL
-453 KGLRTVYE
+453 NGLKSTYE
-461 DFHHVEYDEDAISAC
+461 DFHHVSYDDDAITAC
-476 VYLADK
+476 VHLADR

-495 ILDEVGALKGTIQES
+495 ILDEIGSLKGTIQES
-510 EELKFIRDEIKML
+510 DELKDFRDEIKLL
-523 EARVKALVLE
+523 EAKIKGYTNE
-533 QNFEQAD
+533 QKFDDVD
-540 FYQKELTN
+540 FYQKELKN
-548 TKKRYNTE
+548 V
-556 KKKFEKERLENPI
+556 KKKYNSAKKEFEQNRIDNPVR
-569 KITKDDILE
+569 ITKDDILE
-578 IVSVKTNIPVNN
+578 IVSIKTNIPVSN

-595 KKKLTDMNERI
+595 KKKLANMNERI
-606 KSNVIG
+606 KSHVIG
-612 QDEAIDIICRALK
+612 QDDAIDTICKALK
-625 RNRIGLHNGKCMYS
+625 RNRIGLHNGGCMYS
-639 AMAIGKTGVGKT
+639 AIMQGPTGAGKT
-651 LIAKQLAKELF
+651 LTAKQLAKELF

-762 AASDFGKG
+762 AASDFGRG
-770 IGFNENEGENTKRIL
+770 IGFNENEDVNKKRIL
-785 LKQLKNKFPP
+785 LKQLRNKFPP

-816 EVIKIEIEKLNKRI
+816 EIIKIEINKLSKRI
-830 NNIGYKIE
+830 NNIGYNFE
-838 YDENVLDFILEKIK
+838 YDENVLDFILERIK
-852 DESEFGARPIM
+852 YESEFGARPIM
-863 RAIQDNIEDKITD
+863 RAIQDTIEDKITD
-876 ALLER
+876 VLLEQE
-881 DYEQGYIFKI
+881 YEQGYMFKI
-891 SCCSNLSEVKI
+891 SSCSDLSEIKV

>member
-1 MHKNKKFKK
+1 M
-10 MNNEINDVV
+10 
-19 IDEITPPLPLSEEL
+19 EITNEHVENVNNTGILPASQEL
-33 SNLMLFLEDYL
+33 SDLLFYINNDLA
-44 SKELPTLSI
+44 KELPTLTI

-64 ERKSAIFKRLNDC
+64 QRKSAIYRRLDEC
-77 LVSSAIDAIYSAF
+77 LMSSAIDAIYSAF
-90 YKTVSSKALSAIKSN
+90 YKTISSKALTAIKSN
-105 RKTTLDQALINIL
+105 RKISIDNSLTSIL
-118 MKGEEEA
+118 MNGEKEA
-125 RKMSSSIVTSEH
+125 SEMHSDVVTSEH
-137 IFLAILTESDEN
+137 IFLAILSDTNEN
-149 NKIKKIFNKAGI
+149 NIVKKVFNKAGI
-161 TYNILKKKMIN
+161 TYNFLKEKILGEKIETTITKITDSLLN
-172 DDIFSK
+172 DDN
-178 MENIFENTDNKVVEG
+178 EDLANKL
-193 NNSTIPFNDQEIAKA
+193 AKK
-208 LGLPPD
+208 LGLPSN
-214 AKIKFIGKVGDE
+214 AKIKVINNLDE
-226 DEAKN
+226 EAVK
-231 MIKALM
+231 MLQEAM
-237 NSSDSDL
+237 NNEDMSG
-244 DFLDHTSLPGFSKKK
+244 FDHTDLPGFSKKK
-259 KGKNANINAY
+259 KGKNANINSY
-269 CTNLNS
+269 CTNLNT

-283 PLIGRDKEVNEI
+283 PLVGRDKEVNEI

-322 ALALKIVNGD
+322 SLALKIVRGE
-332 VPEFLTNRILV
+332 VPDFLSKRTLV

-437 KIIVEAP
+437 KIVVEAP
-444 SINESLNIL
+444 TVNESLEIL
-453 KGLRTVYE
+453 NGLKSTYE
-461 DFHHVEYDEDAISAC
+461 DFHHVSYDDDAITAC
-476 VYLADK
+476 VHLADR

-495 ILDEVGALKGTIQES
+495 ILDEIGSLKGTIQES
-510 EELKFIRDEIKML
+510 DELKDFRDEIKLL
-523 EARVKALVLE
+523 EAKIKGYTNE
-533 QNFEQAD
+533 QKFDDVD
-540 FYQKELTN
+540 FYQKELKN
-548 TKKRYNTE
+548 V
-556 KKKFEKERLENPI
+556 KKKYNSAKKEFEQNRIDNPVR
-569 KITKDDILE
+569 ITKDDILE
-578 IVSVKTNIPVNN
+578 IVSIKTNIPVSN

-595 KKKLTDMNERI
+595 KKKLANMNERI
-606 KSNVIG
+606 KSHVIG
-612 QDEAIDIICRALK
+612 QDDAIDTICKALK
-625 RNRIGLHNGKCMYS
+625 RNRIGLHNGGCMYS
-639 AMAIGKTGVGKT
+639 AIMQGPTGAGKT
-651 LIAKQLAKELF
+651 LTAKQLAKELF

-762 AASDFGKG
+762 AASDFGRG
-770 IGFNENEGENTKRIL
+770 IGFNENEDVNKKRIL
-785 LKQLKNKFPP
+785 LKQLRNKFPP

-816 EVIKIEIEKLNKRI
+816 EIIKIEINKLSKRI
-830 NNIGYKIE
+830 NNIGYNFE
-838 YDENVLDFILEKIK
+838 YDENVLDFILERIK

-863 RAIQDNIEDKITD
+863 RAIQDTIEDKITD
-876 ALLER
+876 VLLEQE
-881 DYEQGYIFKI
+881 YEQGYMFKI
-891 SCCSNLSEVKI
+891 SCCSDLSEIKV